1 MTAAV
6 LTCPLCG
13 AGVPAAAAACRGCH
27 LPIAD
32 VRRHTISGSTAGR
45 SWARAVGIR
54 VVGVTLY
61 AGIVAWCVWQLPAT
75 LPFVAPA
82 ALSGL
87 VLHGVRGRPWWG
99 LLAFAVLVVVLPF
112 ALAPALGTGALSDL
126 ADWINEPQW

>member
-1 MTAAV
+1 VPKTRTMPDPL

-13 AGVPAAAAACRGCH
+13 AGVPADASACRGCH

-32 VRRHTISGSTAGR
+32 VRRHTVEDTRTGR
-45 SWARAVGIR
+45 SWTRAVGIR

-82 ALSGL
+82 AVAGL
-87 VLHGVRGRPWWG
+87 VLHGVRARP
-99 LLAFAVLVVVLPF
+99 
-112 ALAPALGTGALSDL
+112 
-126 ADWINEPQW
+126 